1 MIVKKIIT
9 GLFLLTLLNSCAQNI
24 AVLGPAYTLASTGN
38 IYQAGFTFGTDRAI
52 TQLTGKSTSENV
64 KQLLTSN
71 EQDQDTEFFRLV
83 KNNIEQTRKKLNL
96 TNP

>member
-24 AVLGPAYTLASTGN
+24 AVLGPAYTLVSTGN
-38 IYQAGFTFGTDRAI
+38 VYQAGLTFGSDQAI
-52 TQLTGKSTSENV
+52 THLTGKSTSENV

-71 EQDQDTEFFRLV
+71 EQDKDTEFFKLV
-83 KNNIEQTRKKLNL
+83 KKNIEQTRKKLNF

>member
-1 MIVKKIIT
+1 MIIKKIII
-9 GLFLLTLLNSCAQNI
+9 GLFLLCLLSSCAQNM
-24 AVLGPAYTLASTGN
+24 VLLGPAYTLASTGN
-38 IYQAGFTFGTDRAI
+38 VYQAGLTFGSDKAI
-52 TQLTGKSTSENV
+52 TQLTGKSATENV